1 MRRKNQLF
9 IIGNGFDKAHGL
21 PTGYEDFYR
30 YLARADAD
38 SDERALLYTL
48 HEHIGEAFDENN
60 TFLWNDFEKRLGK
73 TDFQQDI
80 FFPSEEAYNQTE
92 DDTDK
97 DPDYYSYQNIVPLQ
111 ALNNSENTLPEI
123 FDRWISHVDIHQ
135 ANPIAP
141 FSEYINQG
149 KSRFFTFN
157 YTETLEE
164 LYGCCDV
171 EHIHGRAG
179 DGTVLVGHGADLKP
193 ENEKHDMSECPF
205 ASTGSM
211 DDIERYLNLLN
222 VPSKLYNAWRKDV
235 RGNIAKH
242 ETYFESLNDIDV
254 IYSFGF
260 SYNQIDSPYIGEIV
274 QHLNDSR
281 HVKWLLNAF
290 DKSKFNEYSACIR
303 SWGFKG
309 KIDEFFCKA
318 NT

>member
-274 QHLNDSR
+274 QHLNDS
-281 HVKWLLNAF
+281 
-290 DKSKFNEYSACIR
+290 
-303 SWGFKG
+303 
-309 KIDEFFCKA
+309 
-318 NT
+318 

>member
-1 MRRKNQLF
+1 MYKC
-9 IIGNGFDKAHGL
+9 
-21 PTGYEDFYR
+21 Y
-30 YLARADAD
+30 
-38 SDERALLYTL
+38 
-48 HEHIGEAFDENN
+48 
-60 TFLWNDFEKRLGK
+60 
-73 TDFQQDI
+73 
-80 FFPSEEAYNQTE
+80 
-92 DDTDK
+92 
-97 DPDYYSYQNIVPLQ
+97 
-111 ALNNSENTLPEI
+111 
-123 FDRWISHVDIHQ
+123 
-135 ANPIAP
+135 
-141 FSEYINQG
+141 
-149 KSRFFTFN
+149 
-157 YTETLEE
+157 
-164 LYGCCDV
+164 DV
-171 EHIHGRAG
+171 EHIHGVAG

>member
-9 IIGNGFDKAHGL
+9 IIGNGFDKAHNL

-30 YLARADAD
+30 YLARKDAAL
-38 SDERALLYTL
+38 DERALLDTL
-48 HEHIGEAFDENN
+48 REHIGEAFDENN

-73 TDFQQDI
+73 ADFQQDI
-80 FFPSEEAYNQTE
+80 FFPSEDAYNQTE

-179 DGTVLVGHGADLKP
+179 DGTVLVGHGEDLKP
-193 ENEKHDMSECPF
+193 EDEEHDMSECPF

-211 DDIERYLNLLN
+211 NDIERYLNLLN
-222 VPSKLYNAWRKDV
+222 VPNKLYNAWRKDV
-235 RGNIAKH
+235 MWNIVEH
-242 ETYFESLNDIDV
+242 ERYFESLNNINV

-274 QHLNDSR
+274 RYLDDSR

-290 DKSKFNEYSACIR
+290 DRSKFNDYSACIR
-303 SWGFKG
+303 SWGFEG
-309 KIDEFFCKA
+309 EIDEFRCED

>member
-1 MRRKNQLF
+1 MKRENQLF

-21 PTGYEDFYR
+21 PTGYKDFYR

-48 HEHIGEAFDENN
+48 REHIGEAFDENS

-73 TDFQQDI
+73 ADFQQDI
-80 FFPSEEAYNQTE
+80 FFPSEGAYNQTE

-135 ANPIAP
+135 ADPIAP

-179 DGTVLVGHGADLKP
+179 DGTVLVGHGEDLKP
-193 ENEKHDMSECPF
+193 EDEEHDMSECPF

-211 DDIERYLNLLN
+211 NDIERYLNLLN
-222 VPSKLYNAWRKDV
+222 VPNKLYNAWRKDV
-235 RGNIAKH
+235 IGNIAKH
-242 ETYFESLNDIDV
+242 KRYFESLNDINV

-274 QHLNDSR
+274 QHLDDSR

-290 DKSKFNEYSACIR
+290 YRSKFNEYHACIL
-303 SWGFKG
+303 SWGFEG
-309 KIDEFFCKA
+309 EFSEFCCEI
-318 NT
+318 NN